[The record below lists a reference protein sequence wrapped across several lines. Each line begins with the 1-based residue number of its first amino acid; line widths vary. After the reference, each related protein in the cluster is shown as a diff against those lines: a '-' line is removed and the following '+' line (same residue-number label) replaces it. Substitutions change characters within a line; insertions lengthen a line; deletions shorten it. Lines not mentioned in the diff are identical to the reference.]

1 MHAETVDTKRK
12 SAGLNRDEWRFPPAL
27 IDLFTNKYAPLVC
40 QTSGICKAPWD
51 RSSCFTVSLIR
62 SYGNKNKSKI
72 RREEQVDDG
81 WRCFPSPR
89 YDAVA
94 VVVTVATGLTTF
106 LCSIVLSSLGN
117 INMFYPQ
124 FSINW
129 ANWAVIVTS
138 PSCRRLERSFPK
150 QLESKHL
157 RLLKT
162 CAHSLVYIQNSC
174 LLHATLWIYTHI

>member
-1 MHAETVDTKRK
+1 M
-12 SAGLNRDEWRFPPAL
+12 LLRFVKHQGFVKLPGIVPPAL
-27 IDLFTNKYAPLVC
+27 L
-40 QTSGICKAPWD
+40 
-51 RSSCFTVSLIR
+51 VSLIR

-81 WRCFPSPR
+81 WRCFPSLR
-89 YDAVA
+89 SDAVA

-106 LCSIVLSSLGN
+106 LCSIVLSSLGK

-129 ANWAVIVTS
+129 ANWAVVVTS
-138 PSCRRLERSFPK
+138 PSCRRLKCSFPK
-150 QLESKHL
+150 HLESKHP

-162 CAHSLVYIQNSC
+162 CAHRLVYVQKSC
-174 LLHATLWIYTHI
+174 LLRATLYTHVARVSVNMQPRAPNSLRRSLCGHVI